1 MQSVTA
7 MIEMARVAVVIQR
20 DLVVAVVAVRI
31 TSAERHPGRAVQG
44 VTLGAEA
51 ALAIDTHAT
60 KIVVEILVVAAVV
73 IEIETET
80 DEEVAVETDTD
91 QTSEIRAES
100 DADNHFVNTN
110 KKF

>member
-31 TSAERHPGRAVQG
+31 TSAEGHPGRAVQG

-91 QTSEIRAES
+91 RTSEIRAES